1 MGGGKWGKGGGKG
14 GKGGKGGGKKKKSKS
29 RKSLNFRSVPTT
41 DDASVHAAVDAAGPA
56 AAAPRSGK
64 DLWSLDS
71 VKKLVPPPKKPSLM
85 YRLYKSAKRAAGF
98 KSTKKGLALDEE
110 EEEEDDDPGVK
121 PSSSATA
128 PTTTATATA
137 TAATTTTAGSPLAN
151 DARLVNPFASLGKLD
166 PSSPVPVPVSG
177 SPPRPP
183 GSLPSGESG
192 GGGAPRARIAH
203 PAEANA
209 AERGETRKTF
219 SVYSAYKGLSGDA
232 FAAIFPISAR

>member
-1 MGGGKWGKGGGKG
+1 
-14 GKGGKGGGKKKKSKS
+14 
-29 RKSLNFRSVPTT
+29 
-41 DDASVHAAVDAAGPA
+41 
-56 AAAPRSGK
+56 
-64 DLWSLDS
+64 
-71 VKKLVPPPKKPSLM
+71 M

-166 PSSPVPVPVSG
+166 PSSPVPVPRLRVASSSARLAPIRRIRRRRRAAG
-177 SPPRPP
+177 SNR
-183 GSLPSGESG
+183 
-192 GGGAPRARIAH
+192 APR
-203 PAEANA
+203 
-209 AERGETRKTF
+209 RGERRRTRR
-219 SVYSAYKGLSGDA
+219 DA
-232 FAAIFPISAR
+232 